1 MCGITGTIFTKD
13 LDLSSRVDPDNI
25 LTRLIKLKNEI
36 SHHEID
42 EIFNFSVMYK
52 SDINFL
58 NYYESEFEQQK
69 IKNIVKILSEKYHTY
84 FENNITNTSQHREES
99 WQEDCDKILD
109 IIWFLDDELTFRC
122 NFVKSFLQGDKKLP
136 VPRHSLQFFKTL
148 NSIINSINL
157 LEMRGRD
164 SLGLCFQFVLKLNE
178 ANLEWYEKTEIDQQF
193 LSAIVGNKIVIHAIY
208 RTFSRIGVLG
218 ENSEI
223 VLNQLREDNT
233 IMGLIK
239 SGIYDSISIVGHTRW
254 ASVGLVNQQNI
265 HPLINLVKTTD
276 QIPTILS
283 FVNGDIYNYKEIY
296 KNMVWKDEVEY
307 NLNEEND
314 SIGLSYLFSEKGS
327 LSTLGNIQ
335 EKLTNI
341 VGSLTGI
348 ILSDENPGKVLLL
361 KKGNQG
367 MFLGKNNDR
376 IYFSSDAYGLVDD
389 CGQDY
394 NLDNG
399 YFALLDSGS
408 NKSEIKIHGIN
419 SSIEKTIN
427 DENYVKLTITSRDV
441 SRKSYKHY
449 LLKEIYETKDIL
461 ESTLRRY
468 ITT

>member
-13 LDLSSRVDPDNI
+13 LDLTSRVDPD
-25 LTRLIKLKNEI
+25 LTLSRLSELKNEI

-42 EIFNFSVMYK
+42 ELFNFSVMYK

-58 NYYESEFEQQK
+58 NYFESEDEQQT
-69 IKNIVKILSEKYHTY
+69 IKNIVKTLREKYQSY
-84 FENNITNTSQHREES
+84 FENNITNRSQDILDS
-99 WQEDCDKILD
+99 WQDDCDKILD
-109 IIWFLDDELTFRC
+109 TIWFLDDELTFRC
-122 NFVKSFLQGDKKLP
+122 NFVKSFLDEDKKLP
-136 VPRHSLQFFKTL
+136 IPRHMLQFFKTL

-164 SLGLCFQFVLKLNE
+164 SLGLCFQFVIKLNE
-178 ANLEWYEKTEIDQQF
+178 ANLEWYKNTEINKEF
-193 LSAIVGNKIVIHAIY
+193 LSSIIGDKIVIHAIY

-223 VLNQLREDNT
+223 VLDQLRADKVV
-233 IMGLIK
+233 IDLIK
-239 SGIYDSISIVGHTRW
+239 SGRYESISLVGHTRW

-265 HPLINLVKTTD
+265 HPLINVTKTTIH
-276 QIPTILS
+276 IPTILS

-296 KNMVWKDEVEY
+296 KNMMWKDEVEY

-327 LSTLGNIQ
+327 LTNLGNIQ
-335 EKLTNI
+335 EKLMNI

-348 ILSDENPGKVLLL
+348 IISDENPGKVLLL

-394 NLDNG
+394 NLDDEC
-399 YFALLDSGS
+399 FVLLDSGS
-408 NKSEIKIHGIN
+408 NNSEIKIHGIN
-419 SSIEKTIN
+419 SSVEKKIK
-427 DENYVKLTITSRDV
+427 DENYVKLKITSRDV
-441 SRKSYKHY
+441 SRKTYKHY
-449 LLKEIYETKDIL
+449 LLKEIYETRDIL

>member
-1 MCGITGTIFTKD
+1 MCGITGTIFTKE
-13 LDLSSRVDPDNI
+13 LNFASRVDPYVTLI
-25 LTRLIKLKNEI
+25 RLVASQDKL
-36 SHHEID
+36 SPLEID
-42 EIFNFSVMYK
+42 ELFHFSVMYK

-58 NYYESEFEQQK
+58 NYFESEHEQK
-69 IKNIVKILSEKYHTY
+69 TIKNIVKILREKYQLH
-84 FENNITNTSQHREES
+84 FKNNITNTSQHKSDS
-99 WQEDCDKILD
+99 WEDDCDKILD
-109 IIWFLDDELTFRC
+109 TIWFLDDELTFRC
-122 NFVKSFLQGDKKLP
+122 NFVKSFLDEDKKIPL
-136 VPRHSLQFFKTL
+136 PRHSLQFFKTL

-164 SLGLCFQFVLKLNE
+164 SLGLCFQFVIKLNE
-178 ANLEWYEKTEIDQQF
+178 DNLEWYKKTEINQQF
-193 LSAIVGNKIVIHAIY
+193 MAAIVDDKIVIHAIY

-218 ENSEI
+218 ENSEVI
-223 VLNQLREDNT
+223 LSQLRADNT
-233 IMGLIK
+233 IMELIK

-265 HPLINLVKTTD
+265 HPLINLIKPTD

-296 KNMVWKDEVEY
+296 KNMVWKNKVEY

-314 SIGLSYLFSEKGS
+314 SIGLSYLFSEKGA

-335 EKLTNI
+335 EKLMNI

-394 NLDNG
+394 NLDDG
-399 YFALLDSGS
+399 FFGLLDSGS
-408 NKSEIKIHGIN
+408 NKSEIKIHRIN
-419 SSIEKTIN
+419 SPIEKTIK
-427 DENYVKLTITSRDV
+427 DENFAKLTITSRDV

>member
-1 MCGITGTIFTKD
+1 MCGITGTIFTKG
-13 LDLSSRVDPDNI
+13 LDLNSRVDSHNT
-25 LTRLIKLKNEI
+25 LVKLIESKSEI
-36 SHHEID
+36 SHREID
-42 EIFNFSVMYK
+42 ELFNFSVMYK

-58 NYYESEFEQQK
+58 NYFESELERQTIAK
-69 IKNIVKILSEKYHTY
+69 IVKILREKYQLH
-84 FENNITNTSQHREES
+84 FENNITSLSQDKTNS
-99 WQEDCDKILD
+99 WQDDCDKILD
-109 IIWFLDDELTFRC
+109 TIWFLDDELTFRC
-122 NFVKSFLQGDKKLP
+122 NFVKSFLNDDKKLP
-136 VPRHSLQFFKTL
+136 FPRHSLQFFKTL

-164 SLGLCFQFVLKLNE
+164 SLGLCFQFVLKSNE
-178 ANLEWYEKTEIDQQF
+178 ANLEWYKKIEIDRNF
-193 LSAIVGNKIVIHAIY
+193 LSSIVGDKIVIHAIY

-218 ENSEI
+218 ENSEV
-223 VLNQLREDNT
+223 VLSQLREDDT

-239 SGIYDSISIVGHTRW
+239 SGMYESITIVGHTRW

-265 HPLINLVKTTD
+265 HPLINLVKPTA

-296 KNMVWKDEVEY
+296 KNMIWKDEVEY
-307 NLNEEND
+307 NFNEEND
-314 SIGLSYLFSEKGS
+314 SIALSYAFSEKKS
-327 LSTLGNIQ
+327 VLALGNIQ
-335 EKLTNI
+335 EKLMSI

-394 NLDNG
+394 NFDDG
-399 YFALLDSGS
+399 YFGLLDSES
-408 NKSEIKIHGIN
+408 NKSAIKIHEII
-419 SSIEKTIN
+419 SSKERTISN
-427 DENYVKLTITSRDV
+427 ENYVKLQITSRDV

>member
-1 MCGITGTIFTKD
+1 MCGITGTIFTKE
-13 LDLSSRVDPDNI
+13 LNLNSRVDPYSTLAS
-25 LTRLIKLKNEI
+25 LTDSKNVV
-36 SHHEID
+36 SRREID
-42 EIFNFSVMYK
+42 ELYKFSVIYK

-58 NYYESEFEQQK
+58 NYFESKREQQT
-69 IKNIVKILSEKYHTY
+69 IKKIVKILREKYESY
-84 FENNITNTSQHREES
+84 IENNITDTKQHNTTS
-99 WQEDCDKILD
+99 WQDDRDRILD
-109 IIWFLDDELTFRC
+109 TIWFLDDELTFRY
-122 NFVKSFLQGDKKLP
+122 NFVKSFLDDEKKHP
-136 VPRHSLQFFKTL
+136 RSRHSLQFFKTL
-148 NSIINSINL
+148 NTIINSINL

-178 ANLEWYEKTEIDQQF
+178 ANLEWYKTTEIEKHF

-218 ENSEI
+218 ENSKV
-223 VLNQLREDNT
+223 VLHQLRADKT
-233 IMGLIK
+233 IMDLIK
-239 SGIYDSISIVGHTRW
+239 SGRYDSISIVAHTRW

-265 HPLINLVKTTD
+265 HPLINLTKTTD

-296 KNMVWKDEVEY
+296 KNMIWQDEVEY

-327 LSTLGNIQ
+327 LSTLGKIQ
-335 EKLTNI
+335 KNLINI

-348 ILSDENPGKVLLL
+348 ILSDENPGKVLLI

-389 CGQDY
+389 CGRVY
-394 NLDNG
+394 NLDDG
-399 YFALLDSGS
+399 CFGLLELES
-408 NKSEIKIHGIN
+408 NKSEIKIYGIN
-419 SSIEKTIN
+419 SSLEKTIK
-427 DENYVKLTITSRDV
+427 DKNYANLTITSRDV
-441 SRKSYKHY
+441 SKKLFKHY
-449 LLKEIYETKDIL
+449 LLKEIYETKDIV

-468 ITT
+468 ITI